1 MDQKNLC
8 ARYFDAEQD
17 WCSLK
22 RRLTGM
28 EGEKWDERRNDMQL
42 QTGILCGRG
51 ERSAPDDFIQR
62 RALSVWRCSEDHPLF
77 YRVRRM
83 PWQDPGC
90 DLWDHDEIAE
100 RIRMIFVKETG
111 GKDCWS
117 DQNWYSLPP
126 VFCLIRKLHAL
137 TNKTLRGTRTRANRK
152 FVAKATALSTR
163 VPQAELFILYLNWR
177 ERYYT
182 RLPPGVKCNN
192 WCKMLQN
199 Y

>member
-17 WCSLK
+17 WSSPK

-42 QTGILCGRG
+42 QTGILCGCG
-51 ERSAPDDFIQR
+51 ECSAPDDFIQR

-100 RIRMIFVKETG
+100 RIRRSFAKRNRRERLSVSSELI
-111 GKDCWS
+111 WS
-117 DQNWYSLPP
+117 SACFLFD
-126 VFCLIRKLHAL
+126 RKFHPLS
-137 TNKTLRGTRTRANRK
+137 NKTL
-152 FVAKATALSTR
+152 
-163 VPQAELFILYLNWR
+163 
-177 ERYYT
+177 
-182 RLPPGVKCNN
+182 PGVRRNN